1 MEGNKALHQT
11 SFYLLLLTVSVA
23 LCFILAPFFSTVLWG
38 AILALI
44 FQPVQRRLVA
54 QLGRRRNLAAL
65 ITLMICLV
73 IVIFPLTLVAGT
85 LVQQVALAY
94 QQVRAGSLDFGAY
107 FSQIVHALPVS
118 IQNLLARY
126 DLMDL
131 PGLQQRLS
139 AGAAEISQFIATRA
153 LSVGQNTLQ
162 FLVSF
167 GVMLYLFFFLVR
179 DGSEI
184 SRLIR
189 DAIPLDKQ
197 HKLHLIRKFTTV
209 IRATVKGNLVVAVVQ
224 GGLGGVALWVLGIQ
238 GALLWGFVMMLLSLL
253 PAVGAALVWGPVA
266 IYFLSTGAIAKGVGL
281 IVFGSVVIG
290 TVDNVLRPL
299 LVGKDTRLPDWVVLI
314 STLGGISLIGINGFV
329 IGPLVAAL
337 FISCWDLLRK
347 GQHDIEN
354 ERAPVEDEPV

>member
-1 MEGNKALHQT
+1 MEGNKHLHQT
-11 SFYLLLLTVSVA
+11 SFYLLLFAVSIA

-54 QLGRRRNLAAL
+54 RLGRRRNLAAL
-65 ITLMICLV
+65 ITLAICLV
-73 IVIFPLTLVAGT
+73 IVIFPLTLVTAT
-85 LVQQVALAY
+85 LVQQVASAY
-94 QQVRAGSLDFGAY
+94 QQVRGGSLDVGAY
-107 FSQIVHALPVS
+107 FTQIVHALPES

-139 AGAAEISQFIATRA
+139 AGAAQISQFVATRA
-153 LSVGQNTLQ
+153 LSFGQNTLQ

-179 DGSEI
+179 DGREI
-184 SRLIR
+184 SRLVR
-189 DAIPLDKQ
+189 DAIPLDEQ
-197 HKLHLIRKFTTV
+197 HKLHLMRKFTTV
-209 IRATVKGNLVVAVVQ
+209 IRATVKGNVAVAVVQ
-224 GGLGGVALWVLGIQ
+224 GGLGGIALWVLGIQ

-253 PAVGAALVWGPVA
+253 PAVGAALVWGPIA
-266 IYFLSTGAIAKGVGL
+266 IYFLSTGAVAKGVGL

-290 TVDNVLRPL
+290 TVDNVLRPV

-329 IGPLVAAL
+329 IGPLIAAL

-347 GQHDIEN
+347 DQHNIEN
-354 ERAPVEDEPV
+354 ESAPVEDEPV